1 MINVHV
7 FDIDME
13 LGTIK
18 FLYCSLQDTIFI
30 EIKITE
36 SIKELINSGVLQKNK
51 NYSIKKEVLYG
62 FIC

>member
-13 LGTIK
+13 SGIIK
-18 FLYCSLQDTIFI
+18 FLNCSLQDTIFI
-30 EIKITE
+30 EIQITE

>member
-13 LGTIK
+13 SGTIK
-18 FLYCSLQDTIFI
+18 FLNCSLQDTIFI
-30 EIKITE
+30 EIQITE